1 MFENIANIFRI
12 PDLRK
17 RVLFTLGILAVYRLG
32 SQIPTPGVN
41 LKLLAQFFDQQAG
54 SALGLVDLFSGG
66 NLRKLTI
73 FALGIMPYI
82 TASIIFQLLTVVYEP
97 LAKLQKEGE
106 LGRRKIT
113 QWTRYVTVLLG
124 AIQSLAIAL
133 TLSHGSG
140 GVSYVLNPGPGFI
153 FTTIVTLTTGT
164 AFIMWLGEQITDRG
178 IGNGMS
184 LLIFA
189 GIVVGLP
196 RGIQDLI
203 DKAKTQ
209 AWGSFTIPAL
219 VILVVMMIAIVAF
232 IVFVERS
239 ERRIPVQ
246 YAKRIVG
253 RRLMGGQSTHLPLK
267 VNSGGVMP
275 VIFASSILS
284 APLLFAGSDYVRS
297 SGFLTRIFDGL
308 RTGEPWYEL
317 LYMVGIVFFA
327 YFYISIVFRPDD
339 IADNMRKYGG
349 FIPGIRPGKRT
360 SDFVNDVLTRITLV
374 GALYLIVISLI
385 PYDFDQRH
393 SPERPLAGRRVL
405 RADANLGHPR
415 LERQLLLRRHLAAD
429 CGRRGHGYDQP
440 GRVAADHAPLR
451 WLLAAQRPGPRK
463 TVVVRAVA
471 EAAKTGPSSEEN
483 WKQIIPG
490 PVLLMGPPGV
500 GKGTQA
506 KGIMA
511 AWGIPQISTGDLL
524 RDHRDRGTRLGVQ
537 AKQLMDEGKLVPDDL
552 VNQMVAE
559 RLQQP
564 DTARGYILDGYPR
577 TLAQAEW
584 LDQRLRDQ
592 HSDDQRLAG
601 ARTRR
606 VFR

>member
-1 MFENIANIFRI
+1 MFEKIANIFRI

-54 SALGLVDLFSGG
+54 SALGLVEHFSGG
-66 NLRKLTI
+66 ILRRLTI

-113 QWTRYVTVLLG
+113 QWTRYVTVVLG
-124 AIQSLAIAL
+124 AVQSLAIAL

-153 FTTIVTLTTGT
+153 LMTMVTLTTCT

-178 IGNGMS
+178 FGNGMS
-184 LLIFA
+184 FLIFA

-196 RGIQDLI
+196 RGIEDLI
-203 DKAKTQ
+203 DKARTQ

-219 VILVVMMIAIVAF
+219 VLLLVVMIATVAF

-253 RRLMGGQSTHLPLK
+253 RRMMGGQSTHLPLK

-284 APLLFAGSDYVRS
+284 APLLFASSGYVRN
-297 SGFLTRIFDGL
+297 SGFLTRVFDGL
-308 RTGEPWYEL
+308 RLGEPWYEL
-317 LYMVGIVFFA
+317 LYVVGIVFFA

-360 SDFVNDVLTRITLV
+360 SDYINDILTRITLV

-385 PYDFDQRH
+385 PQILISGIHLNHLWLVGSWFEKLPTWVTHGLNVNFYFGGTSLLIVVGVAMDTVNQVESQLIMRHYDGF
-393 SPERPLAGRRVL
+393 SPRSGRVRGRRS
-405 RADANLGHPR
+405 
-415 LERQLLLRRHLAAD
+415 
-429 CGRRGHGYDQP
+429 
-440 GRVAADHAPLR
+440 
-451 WLLAAQRPGPRK
+451 W
-463 TVVVRAVA
+463 
-471 EAAKTGPSSEEN
+471 
-483 WKQIIPG
+483 
-490 PVLLMGPPGV
+490 
-500 GKGTQA
+500 
-506 KGIMA
+506 
-511 AWGIPQISTGDLL
+511 
-524 RDHRDRGTRLGVQ
+524 
-537 AKQLMDEGKLVPDDL
+537 
-552 VNQMVAE
+552 
-559 RLQQP
+559 
-564 DTARGYILDGYPR
+564 
-577 TLAQAEW
+577 
-584 LDQRLRDQ
+584 
-592 HSDDQRLAG
+592 
-601 ARTRR
+601 
-606 VFR
+606 